1 MEQGTLTQADLD
13 ISINKLR
20 DRVGM
25 RHMVIA
31 ELAQNGLDLRNEIR
45 RERRVELAREGQ
57 RWYDIIRWKQ
67 GALLAA
73 DVKGMKKSLA
83 LVPAQ
88 VSNIAA
94 DADGYIIVMTGRQFD
109 ENKHYLWPVPLNQ
122 IQRNPNLGQNPGWN

>member
-1 MEQGTLTQADLD
+1 
-13 ISINKLR
+13 
-20 DRVGM
+20 V
-25 RHMVIA
+25 
-31 ELAQNGLDLRNEIR
+31 
-45 RERRVELAREGQ
+45 AREGQ

-67 GALLAA
+67 GVLLAA

-122 IQRNPNLGQNPGWN
+122 LQRNPNLGQNPGWN